1 MHILY
6 AKRGMET
13 APKNK
18 HCIVTWDTADDVTE
32 LVDEL
37 NEAIAASLDAQGAE
51 LKSAGCTRIFAE
63 KQSGIVTGRKE
74 LMRAFDALGAGDVL
88 VVTRLDRLARSTR
101 DLLNTIHAIT
111 EKKRGSNHWPI
122 RGPTPPHRTVN

>member
-18 HCIVTWDTADDVTE
+18 HCIVTWDTADDVTQ

-37 NEAIAASLDAQGAE
+37 NEAIAAVFNDRQCPRIAAVDTGSDMLAVVVSPADISDANAQKFWDDAMAE
-51 LKSAGCTRIFAE
+51 
-63 KQSGIVTGRKE
+63 VGR
-74 LMRAFDALGAGDVL
+74 
-88 VVTRLDRLARSTR
+88 
-101 DLLNTIHAIT
+101 
-111 EKKRGSNHWPI
+111 
-122 RGPTPPHRTVN
+122 